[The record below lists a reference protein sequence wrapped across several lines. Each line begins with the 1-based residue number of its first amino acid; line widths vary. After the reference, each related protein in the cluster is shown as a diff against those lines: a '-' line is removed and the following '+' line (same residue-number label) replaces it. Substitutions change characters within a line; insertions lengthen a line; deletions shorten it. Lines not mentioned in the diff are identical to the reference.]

1 MRTIEIGMALP
12 SRGELARQAIEAAV
26 ETLARANV
34 AYLAKHPKTPSFA
47 RAPIRYQRE
56 KKLSGAE
63 RWQTIPEVLA
73 RGHGDCED
81 LAAWVIGEAR
91 LKGLR
96 AKPFVT
102 GRRGKW
108 HIRVKMKLRNG
119 KTEIFDPSR
128 EKGMGKK

>member
-34 AYLAKHPKTPSFA
+34 AYLAQHPKTPSFA

-56 KKLSGAE
+56 KKVSGGE
-63 RWQTIPEVLA
+63 RWQTIPEILKT
-73 RGHGDCED
+73 GHGDCED
-81 LAAWVIGEAR
+81 LAAWVIAEAR
-91 LKGLR
+91 IKGIK

-108 HIRVKMKLRNG
+108 HIRVKMRLRP
-119 KTEIFDPSR
+119 KKVLIYDPSR
-128 EKGMGKK
+128 EKGMGKQ